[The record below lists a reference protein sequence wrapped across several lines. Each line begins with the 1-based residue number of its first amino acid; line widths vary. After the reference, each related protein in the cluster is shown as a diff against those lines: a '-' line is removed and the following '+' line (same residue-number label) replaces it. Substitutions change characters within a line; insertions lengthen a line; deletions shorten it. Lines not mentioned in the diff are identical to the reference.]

1 MASKQVRYLPR
12 FHVGTNLQPFASKMA
27 LKLSPGGTETMLY
40 SFTGEGWR
48 GLPPHLMEW
57 MTRQRFNGHAGDDTP
72 GTFDA

>member
-40 SFTGEGWR
+40 SFTGGSD
-48 GLPPHLMEW
+48 GVFPK
-57 MTRQRFNGHAGDDTP
+57 P
-72 GTFDA
+72 G